1 MGLTPLPATRRT
13 ITVVAAVIVE
23 HGRVLVTQRPPGSHL
38 AGAWE
43 FPGGKVEDDE
53 DPREALAREL
63 REELAIDVDAGAI
76 LDVAFHRYEPKSVLI
91 LFYLA
96 RRTPSSGPPKTLQ
109 VAALRWCTVEELDT
123 LAFPPADASVLAAV
137 RAVLAPQAHG

>member
-1 MGLTPLPATRRT
+1 MPPRT

-23 HGRVLVTQRPPGSHL
+23 HGRVMVTQRPEGSHL

-63 REELAIDVDAGAI
+63 REELAIEAEAGSI
-76 LDVAFHRYEPKSVLI
+76 LDVAFHRYDTKSVLI
-91 LFYLA
+91 LFFQA
-96 RRTPSSGPPKTLQ
+96 RRISGEPRPVE
-109 VAALRWCTVEELDT
+109 VAAIRWCDAAELGT
-123 LAFPPADASVLAAV
+123 LHFPPADVSVLSAV
-137 RAVLAPQAHG
+137 RGLLDAEPRA